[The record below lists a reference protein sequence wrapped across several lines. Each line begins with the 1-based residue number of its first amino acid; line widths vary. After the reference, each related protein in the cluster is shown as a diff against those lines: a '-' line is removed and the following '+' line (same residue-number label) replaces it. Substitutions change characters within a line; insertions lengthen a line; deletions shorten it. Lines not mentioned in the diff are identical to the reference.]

1 MKKIAVLSDTHS
13 FIDEKVTKYLHQCD
27 EIWHG
32 GDIGDEK
39 VLNDL
44 NKIAPVMAVY
54 GNIDNQRIRSMV
66 PENNVFIS
74 EGMKVLIRHIAGYPD
89 HYNPVTKKLINEV
102 KPDIVIAGHSH
113 ILKVIFDKKL
123 NHLYINPG
131 AAGIS
136 GFHKIRTLIRFKLED
151 KKISNM
157 EIIEIKR

>member
-1 MKKIAVLSDTHS
+1 MKKIAILSDTHS
-13 FIDEKVTKYLHQCD
+13 CLDDKITKYLHKCD
-27 EIWHG
+27 EIWHA

-39 VLNDL
+39 VLDDL
-44 NKIAPVMAVY
+44 NKIASVMAVY

-66 PENNVFIS
+66 PENNIFIS
-74 EGMKVLIRHIAGYPD
+74 EGMKVLVRHIAGYPD
-89 HYNPVTKKLINEV
+89 HYNPATKKLILDE

-113 ILKVIFDKKL
+113 ILKVIYDKKL
-123 NHLYINPG
+123 SHLHINPG

-136 GFHKIRTLIRFKLED
+136 GFHKIRTLIRFTLED